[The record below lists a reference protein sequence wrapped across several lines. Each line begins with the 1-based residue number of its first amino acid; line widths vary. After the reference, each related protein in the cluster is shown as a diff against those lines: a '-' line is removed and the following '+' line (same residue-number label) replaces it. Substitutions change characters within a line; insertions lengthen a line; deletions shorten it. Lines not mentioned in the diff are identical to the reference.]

1 MPHKVEKLLLDIE
14 LACDETAGFC
24 AGKNWVDFSRDRLLQ
39 LAVERQFEIIGEEM
53 HRLEKIDPENLGAKT
68 PDYRKIIGLRNI
80 IAHGYDVVDAA
91 ALWDFVQTKMPPLN
105 RKVQDY

>member
-39 LAVERQFEIIGEEM
+39 LAVERQFEIIGEAM
-53 HRLEKIDPENLGAKT
+53 HRLEKIDPENLGAKI
-68 PDYRKIIGLRNI
+68 PDYRNERVPKTGPGGVLVFGL
-80 IAHGYDVVDAA
+80 G
-91 ALWDFVQTKMPPLN
+91 
-105 RKVQDY
+105 

>member
-39 LAVERQFEIIGEEM
+39 LAVERQFEIIGEAM
-53 HRLEKIDPENLGAKT
+53 HHFFDANEK
-68 PDYRKIIGLRNI
+68 
-80 IAHGYDVVDAA
+80 V
-91 ALWDFVQTKMPPLN
+91 LN
-105 RKVQDY
+105 RIQLDR

>member
-39 LAVERQFEIIGEEM
+39 LAVERQFVFSTLM
-53 HRLEKIDPENLGAKT
+53 KK
-68 PDYRKIIGLRNI
+68 
-80 IAHGYDVVDAA
+80 
-91 ALWDFVQTKMPPLN
+91 F
-105 RKVQDY
+105 